1 MLNSDPE
8 SWLHIPEGG
17 YPGKGAEW
25 DRDPCRSVP
34 WNRESET
41 GWREQRGGER
51 RQGSAGGLNPLLGRC
66 GESSAVWGPLK
77 ARGWRE
83 RVEGAGEGEPKS
95 AMKGKMGPG
104 GSEGREEGMRLRVT
118 GR

>member
-17 YPGKGAEW
+17 YPGKGAEL
-25 DRDPCRSVP
+25 DRDPCSSVP

-51 RQGSAGGLNPLLGRC
+51 RRGSAGGLNPLLGGC
-66 GESSAVWGPLK
+66 EESSAVWGP
-77 ARGWRE
+77 R
-83 RVEGAGEGEPKS
+83 EGERLQGKS
-95 AMKGKMGPG
+95 GGCRGGRAQECHEGEDGPP
-104 GSEGREEGMRLRVT
+104 RQ
-118 GR
+118 